1 MKRLAIT
8 LAAIPAAGVASAAER
23 QARIEVSEPFFP
35 SCPCIAAEAVRSVE
49 SVEILDGDYDQLAET
64 IVFLV
69 TYDDAVTTPEAIAEA
84 SMQYG
89 YPGRVLDTASGS

>member
-1 MKRLAIT
+1 M
-8 LAAIPAAGVASAAER
+8 
-23 QARIEVSEPFFP
+23 
-35 SCPCIAAEAVRSVE
+35 E
-49 SVEILDGDYDQLAET
+49 SVEILEGDFDQSAET

-89 YPGRVLDTASGS
+89 YPGRGRDTASGS